1 MSDERTKAL
10 IAALLNED
18 GRTEAEAA
26 SAREKAARLLV
37 RHGLTEAEVLSED
50 RDMARADTELGRH
63 DWIVVKFLGGAI
75 ARLTGTTAWYR
86 DLPAKTGRRSDRK
99 LYSFAGY
106 RPDVEQADWL
116 MATVLAAGKAAAR
129 GVGNDRSKSDL
140 LAAFAVTVARRLRDL
155 TEATDTARAA
165 AGSTALVPV
174 KQANVDE
181 YVREITGGLRDS
193 RTRGRS
199 LRDGAAAAEGRRAGA
214 AVSLS
219 RPLGK
224 GPLAIR

>member
-1 MSDERTKAL
+1 MTIFKF
-10 IAALLNED
+10 
-18 GRTEAEAA
+18 TEA
-26 SAREKAARLLV
+26 R
-37 RHGLTEAEVLSED
+37 
-50 RDMARADTELGRH
+50 
-63 DWIVVKFLGGAI
+63 I
-75 ARLTGTTAWYR
+75 R
-86 DLPAKTGRRSDRK
+86 DLALGS
-99 LYSFAGY
+99 G
-106 RPDVEQADWL
+106 
-116 MATVLAAGKAAAR
+116 
-129 GVGNDRSKSDL
+129 
-140 LAAFAVTVARRLRDL
+140 TVARRLRDL

-174 KQANVDE
+174 KQANVDD